1 MYLDHAN
8 TVSNL
13 ATTMYAPAAP
23 LLMKDLNVTSSTVG
37 TMTVSI
43 YVLGFAVAPLVLSP
57 LSEIYGRLIIYQCS
71 NFVFMLGT
79 LACALS
85 TNVGMFLAFRF
96 IAGTAASAPMTIVGG
111 TAADLFVQEE
121 RGKVMGMVAL
131 GPILGPVSV
140 FGGQINVYA

>member
-1 MYLDHAN
+1 
-8 TVSNL
+8 
-13 ATTMYAPAAP
+13 MYAPAAP
-23 LLMKDLNVTSSTVG
+23 LLMEDLHVTSSTVG

-57 LSEIYGRLIIYQCS
+57 LSEIYGRLIIYHIA
-71 NFVFMLGT
+71 NGFFMLAT

-111 TAADLFVQEE
+111 QST
-121 RGKVMGMVAL
+121 
-131 GPILGPVSV
+131 I
-140 FGGQINVYA
+140 IW